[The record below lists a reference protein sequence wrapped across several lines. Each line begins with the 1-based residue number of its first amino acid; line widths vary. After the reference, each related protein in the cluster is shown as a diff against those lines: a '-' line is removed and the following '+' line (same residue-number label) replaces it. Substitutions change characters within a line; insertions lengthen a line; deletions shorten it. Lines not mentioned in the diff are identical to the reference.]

1 MTEITTSYRKKYRI
15 VKSLNWLL
23 CYGLAVFMIVFAI
36 ASYSTP
42 DSKLMEDLT
51 VKFGTVPMGYVE
63 KLKSIAI
70 SAAVSFIPMVI
81 LSIVVKDKI
90 RPLVWM
96 INILLSNILI
106 GETMMYIVFA
116 IWLFFSIEIDIEP
129 VKFFKV
135 LIEPSGFKSS
145 FSLSFLS

>member
-15 VKSLNWLL
+15 VKALNWLL

-63 KLKSIAI
+63 KLKSIL
-70 SAAVSFIPMVI
+70 SGGSI
-81 LSIVVKDKI
+81 L
-90 RPLVWM
+90 
-96 INILLSNILI
+96 
-106 GETMMYIVFA
+106 
-116 IWLFFSIEIDIEP
+116 
-129 VKFFKV
+129 
-135 LIEPSGFKSS
+135 
-145 FSLSFLS
+145 

>member
-15 VKSLNWLL
+15 VKALSWLL

-42 DSKLMEDLT
+42 DSKLMEELT
-51 VKFGTVPMGYVE
+51 VKFGTVPMGYIE

-70 SAAVSFIPMVI
+70 SAAVSVIPMVI

-96 INILLSNILI
+96 INIILSNILI
-106 GETMMYIVFA
+106 GEVMMYIVFA
-116 IWLFFSIEIDIEP
+116 TWFFSEYILIPLVNSLENKYIINKEIDKRE
-129 VKFFKV
+129 
-135 LIEPSGFKSS
+135 
-145 FSLSFLS
+145 

>member
-42 DSKLMEDLT
+42 DSKLMEELT

-63 KLKSIAI
+63 KMKSIAI
-70 SAAVSFIPMVI
+70 SAAASVIPMII
-81 LSIVVKDKI
+81 LSITVKDKI
-90 RPLVWM
+90 KPLIWM
-96 INILLSNILI
+96 INIILSNILI
-106 GETMMYIVFA
+106 GEIMMYIVFA
-116 IWLFFSIEIDIEP
+116 TWFLSEYVLAPLGNSLENKYIINKEIDKRE
-129 VKFFKV
+129 
-135 LIEPSGFKSS
+135 
-145 FSLSFLS
+145 

>member
-15 VKSLNWLL
+15 VKSLSWLL

-90 RPLVWM
+90 RPLIWM
-96 INILLSNILI
+96 INIILSNILI

-116 IWLFFSIEIDIEP
+116 IWLLCEYVLTPLGNSLKNKYVINREIDKRE
-129 VKFFKV
+129 
-135 LIEPSGFKSS
+135 
-145 FSLSFLS
+145 

>member
-70 SAAVSFIPMVI
+70 SAAASVIPMII
-81 LSIVVKDKI
+81 LSITVKDKI
-90 RPLVWM
+90 RPLIWM
-96 INILLSNILI
+96 INIILSNILI
-106 GETMMYIVFA
+106 GEIMMYIVFA
-116 IWLFFSIEIDIEP
+116 TWFFSEYILIPLGNSLENKYVINKEIDKRE
-129 VKFFKV
+129 
-135 LIEPSGFKSS
+135 
-145 FSLSFLS
+145 

>member
-15 VKSLNWLL
+15 VKALNWLL

-90 RPLVWM
+90 RPLIWM

-106 GETMMYIVFA
+106 GETMMYIVFGR
-116 IWLFFSIEIDIEP
+116 FFSKTIKLI
-129 VKFFKV
+129 V
-135 LIEPSGFKSS
+135 LFHCKWSTH
-145 FSLSFLS
+145 L